1 MAKVEAIISEDFKAQ
16 WSSFCKAQERS
27 SAAMIKLLMKRV
39 LESNSIGENKT
50 HRIGKTKN
58 NKMLLEFNDD
68 DYSEITNRAE
78 QGGFSSRPAWV
89 KHLVYLEIDQ
99 EPLVNKKEIA
109 ALRESNRQLRSVG
122 TNLNQIAHALNIDS
136 RGGNKVTVELIQSLM
151 KEIEL
156 HTDAVTDLVH
166 RSMNRKNKNNR

>member
-1 MAKVEAIISEDFKAQ
+1 MAKVEATISEDLKAR

-27 SAAMIKLLMKRV
+27 SAAMIKLLMQRV
-39 LESNSIGENKT
+39 LESNSPGESKK
-50 HRIGKTKN
+50 HRIGKTKD

-68 DYSEITNRAE
+68 DFAEISKRAE
-78 QGGFSSRPAWV
+78 QGGFSSRPSWV

-99 EPLVNKKEIA
+99 EPLVNQKEIA

-122 TNLNQIAHALNIDS
+122 TNLNQIAHALNIDF
-136 RGGNKVTVELIQSLM
+136 RGGNKVTIELIESLM

-166 RSMNRKNKNNR
+166 RSMNRRG